1 MSLLTAMYSAASG
14 LAATSDELSVV
25 GDNIANSQT
34 VGFKASRTVFADAM
48 TQQLVEGMGEQGLG
62 VRTLN
67 VQKLMAQGAFTTTNQ
82 DTDVAIQ
89 GNGMFVLK
97 GNYAGSSGTFYSRA
111 GQFTIDKDGYLVSLQ
126 GLRVQG
132 MQADPSGG
140 ILSGILG
147 DLQVGSASAP
157 AKSTD
162 TITVR
167 GNLDATA
174 KPTQN
179 ADATGYAGWTPT
191 DAKNTSNF
199 STSMVVYDSLG
210 KPVQLDIYFCL
221 DTVGNW
227 QYHAITDG
235 TNLTGGTAG
244 TATEVANGTLTFDT
258 EGRLVTNVPG
268 MDNFNPLNGTN
279 PQPLTFNFGTGTG
292 AVVPGSGLDGLT
304 QYASSSA
311 MSFVT
316 QAGFTSGSLNRLSI
330 TSDGKITGG
339 FTNGQS
345 RILGQFVLGN
355 FKAPDQLSRKGG
367 SLYTET
373 PSSGPGT
380 LGTPATA
387 DRGSLTAGTLEQSNV
402 DIAQEFINMIAAQ
415 RTFEANSKTL
425 TTADQLLSDL
435 MQIRR

>member
-1 MSLLTAMYSAASG
+1 MYSAASG

-97 GNYAGSSGTFYSRA
+97 GSYGGTSGTYYSRA
-111 GQFTIDKDGYLVSLQ
+111 GQFTIDKSGYLVNLQ

-132 MQADPSGG
+132 MQADPTGDISSG
-140 ILSGILG
+140 LLG

-157 AKSTD
+157 AKPTD
-162 TITVR
+162 NITVR
-167 GNLDATA
+167 GNLDSTAT
-174 KPTQN
+174 PTEN
-179 ADATGYAGWTPT
+179 PDPVTSYPGWTVT
-191 DAKNTSNF
+191 DAKDTSNF

-210 KPVQLDIYFCL
+210 KPVQLDIYFCM
-221 DTVGNW
+221 DSVGDW
-227 QYHAITDG
+227 HYHAVTDG
-235 TNLTGGTAG
+235 GNLTGGVAG
-244 TATEVANGTLTFDT
+244 TPTEVATGELKFNT
-258 EGRLVTNVPG
+258 EGRLMSNTTSVN
-268 MDNFNPLNGTN
+268 NFNPLNATN
-279 PQPLTFNFGTGTG
+279 PQPLTFNFGTGTDAG
-292 AVVPGSGLDGLT
+292 GSGLDGIT
-304 QYASSSA
+304 QYAAASA

-330 TSDGKITGG
+330 GSDGKITGG

-345 RILGQFVLGN
+345 RILGQLVLGN
-355 FKAPDQLSRKGG
+355 FKAPDELSRVGG
-367 SLYTET
+367 SLYEET
-373 PSSGPGT
+373 PDSGPGT

-387 DRGSLTAGTLEQSNV
+387 DRGSVSAGTLEQSNV

-415 RTFEANSKTL
+415 RGFEANSKTL

-435 MQIRR
+435 MMIRR

>member
-1 MSLLTAMYSAASG
+1 MY
-14 LAATSDELSVV
+14 AATSGLNASSDQLSVV
-25 GDNIANSQT
+25 GDNISNSGT
-34 VGFKASRTVFADAM
+34 VGFKASRIVFADAM
-48 TQQLVEGMGEQGLG
+48 TQSLIEGTGEQGLG
-62 VRTLN
+62 VRTMTI
-67 VQKLMAQGAFTTTNQ
+67 QKMMAQGAFTTTNQ

-89 GNGMFVLK
+89 GSGMFVLK
-97 GNYAGSSGTFYSRA
+97 GNYGGAQGTFYSRA

-132 MQADPSGG
+132 MQAATDGD
-140 ILSGILG
+140 IMSGILG
-147 DLQVGSASAP
+147 DLQVGNASAP

-162 TITVR
+162 NITVR

-179 ADATGYAGWTPT
+179 ADAATGYAGWTPT

-227 QYHAITDG
+227 NYHAVTDG
-235 TNLTGGTAG
+235 ANLTGGTAG
-244 TATEVANGTLTFDT
+244 TTTEVATGTLSFDP
-258 EGRLVTNVPG
+258 EGKLVSNTNT
-268 MDNFNPLNGTN
+268 MNDFNPINATN
-279 PQPLTFNFGTGTG
+279 PQPLTFSFGEGTAG
-292 AVVPGSGLDGLT
+292 GGTGLDGLT
-304 QYASSSA
+304 QYAASSA

-316 QAGFTSGSLNRLSI
+316 QAGFASGSLNRLSI

-345 RILGQFVLGN
+345 RVLGQLVLGN
-355 FKAPDQLSRKGG
+355 FKAPDQLSRIGG
-367 SLYTET
+367 SLYAET
-373 PSSGPGT
+373 PQSGPGT

-387 DRGSLTAGTLEQSNV
+387 DRGSVISGTLEQSNV
-402 DIAQEFINMIAAQ
+402 DIAAEFIQMIAAQ

-425 TTADQLLSDL
+425 TTADTLLGDL
-435 MQIRR
+435 MAVRR